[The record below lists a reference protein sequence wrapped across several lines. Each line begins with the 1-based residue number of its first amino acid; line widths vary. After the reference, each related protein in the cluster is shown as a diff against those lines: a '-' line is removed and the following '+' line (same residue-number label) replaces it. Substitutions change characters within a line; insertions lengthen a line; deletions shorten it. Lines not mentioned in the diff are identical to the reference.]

1 MPHRLNLGVLVAAI
15 AGGMFGLVTTF
26 EGTVARAIGA
36 INASLL
42 EHLFAGFIA
51 IPAVFVLFLRGN
63 MTWSATRPV
72 MPIAALS
79 GILVLVG
86 VAGIAFA
93 MPRVGVTAGNM
104 AMLFGQMT
112 IVLLIDTIG
121 FSGYERVPLT
131 LPRIGGLLLM
141 IVGIY
146 LVLPRQP

>member
-1 MPHRLNLGVLVAAI
+1 MPQRLNFGVLVAAI

-26 EGTVARAIGA
+26 EGTVARAVGA

-51 IPAVFVLFLRGN
+51 IPTIIILFLRGS

-79 GILVLVG
+79 GILVLVA

-104 AMLFGQMT
+104 AMLFGQMA
-112 IVLLIDTIG
+112 IVVLIDTIG

-131 LPRIGGLLLM
+131 LPRIAGLLLM